1 MKSKYSLVVVVVRLV
16 VCILPLSKFINQS
29 LLNSSWILNLG
40 LEMSS
45 LTRLG
50 NDDIFSEGRS
60 LLRNGSRSRNFRKIF
75 SDFLR
80 NTQIFQILCA
90 SRKVRN
96 LSIYYSLYIL
106 RRSQNFAK
114 SLPQIW
120 LALHRKSLR
129 WRFCNISWPPQNIW
143 TLMSSPMHAIV

>member
-40 LEMSS
+40 LEISS

-60 LLRNGSRSRNFRKIF
+60 LLRNGWSRNFRKKRYVIGNNLLKLQHF
-75 SDFLR
+75 G
-80 NTQIFQILCA
+80 QFQSCIHL
-90 SRKVRN
+90 
-96 LSIYYSLYIL
+96 
-106 RRSQNFAK
+106 F
-114 SLPQIW
+114 
-120 LALHRKSLR
+120 LALYGHGIKLKQYKENKQEERSEVLLGLD
-129 WRFCNISWPPQNIW
+129 NIIEFFKHFMNI
-143 TLMSSPMHAIV
+143 LLKN